1 MFLRPLTKRAASL
14 APSAEAECAT
24 SLGGE
29 KHTPAQA
36 LEGQWATCIINEICD
51 DVTVQNSTR
60 LTIGKP
66 THLGIT
72 TSHLYTLAM
81 PTEVVG
87 AQLNG
92 HSVCNLFIDVLQRN
106 AEFGS
111 QDAQP
116 ASRCNRECGR
126 TQTDHRQP
134 F

>member
-1 MFLRPLTKRAASL
+1 MCMFLRSPPIGATSL

-36 LEGQWATCIINEICD
+36 LEGQWATCKDVIYCD

-72 TSHLYTLAM
+72 TSHLHTRAM
-81 PTEVVG
+81 PTEVVS

-92 HSVCNLFIDVLQRN
+92 HSVACSLAKFSARPSGNPSVR
-106 AEFGS
+106 
-111 QDAQP
+111 P
-116 ASRCNRECGR
+116 
-126 TQTDHRQP
+126 
-134 F
+134 